1 MIGDEQRKI
10 ALEHVKKNYKYLDVG
25 VFKNIYADDK
35 EFLREVIAVAPIAI
49 RYAST
54 RLRQDKELVL
64 EAVRN
69 NAKALKYVSRILIQD
84 MDVCK
89 AAVIQNPDSVEFM
102 HWKVKANPSNVV
114 ELVKA
119 NPNIYM
125 HNFYRHF
132 PNIDMMS
139 RDMVRAARK
148 FLESDISVNSGK
160 DLDKI
165 NKARSALAEY
175 DAQDREKELLA
186 KIAELDR
193 LQAQQQ
199 NSNHQPRAEVRAKRK
214 I

>member
-69 NAKALKYVSRILIQD
+69 NAMALKYVSGILKQD

-89 AAVIQNPDSVEFM
+89 AAVIQNSDSVEFM

-160 DLDKI
+160 DLEI

-199 NSNHQPRAEVRAKRK
+199 NSTHQPRAEVRTTRK
-214 I
+214 L